1 MTDTEELREMIEEI
15 DQVIIENIAMRME
28 IADKL
33 AEAKKESSQKYWDEN
48 KEKEV
53 INRYLELCEEVN
65 LSEAEARKI
74 AEVILHISKERQK
87 HFFEGPSG
95 RSPKYSFR
103 NNFNTIFYIPT
114 NNAPLLFRCI

>member
-15 DQVIIENIAMRME
+15 DQAIIENIAMRME

-53 INRYLELCEEVN
+53 INR
-65 LSEAEARKI
+65 EAEARKI

-87 HFFEGPSG
+87 HFFE
-95 RSPKYSFR
+95 
-103 NNFNTIFYIPT
+103 
-114 NNAPLLFRCI
+114 

>member
-15 DQVIIENIAMRME
+15 DQAIIENIAMRME

-33 AEAKKESSQKYWDEN
+33 AEAKKESAQKYWDEN

-65 LSEAEARKI
+65 LTEAEARKI

-87 HFFEGPSG
+87 HFFE
-95 RSPKYSFR
+95 
-103 NNFNTIFYIPT
+103 
-114 NNAPLLFRCI
+114 

>member
-1 MTDTEELREMIEEI
+1 MTDTAELREMIEEI
-15 DQVIIENIAMRME
+15 DQTIIENIAMRME

-33 AEAKKESSQKYWDEN
+33 AEAKKESRQNYWDEE

-87 HFFEGPSG
+87 HFFE
-95 RSPKYSFR
+95 
-103 NNFNTIFYIPT
+103 
-114 NNAPLLFRCI
+114 

>member
-15 DQVIIENIAMRME
+15 DQAIIENIAMRME

-65 LSEAEARKI
+65 LTEAEARKI

-87 HFFEGPSG
+87 HYFE
-95 RSPKYSFR
+95 
-103 NNFNTIFYIPT
+103 
-114 NNAPLLFRCI
+114 

>member
-15 DQVIIENIAMRME
+15 DQAIIENIAMRME

-53 INRYLELCEEVN
+53 INRYLELCEEVQ
-65 LSEAEARKI
+65 LSEDEARKI

-87 HFFEGPSG
+87 HYFE
-95 RSPKYSFR
+95 
-103 NNFNTIFYIPT
+103 
-114 NNAPLLFRCI
+114 

>member
-1 MTDTEELREMIEEI
+1 MTDTAELRGMIEEI
-15 DQVIIENIAMRME
+15 DQAIIENIAMRME

-33 AEAKKESSQKYWDEN
+33 AEAKKQSAQKYWDEK

-65 LSEAEARKI
+65 LSEDEARKI

-87 HFFEGPSG
+87 HFFE
-95 RSPKYSFR
+95 
-103 NNFNTIFYIPT
+103 
-114 NNAPLLFRCI
+114 